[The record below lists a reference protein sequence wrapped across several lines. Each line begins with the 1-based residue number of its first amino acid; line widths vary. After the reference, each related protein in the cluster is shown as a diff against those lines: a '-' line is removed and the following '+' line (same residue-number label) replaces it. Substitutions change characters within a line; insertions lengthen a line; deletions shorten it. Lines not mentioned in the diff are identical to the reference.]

1 MHGRAG
7 TVRLLVQGESECV
20 IPAGR
25 LSDNNNEEIEAEVSR
40 GRSPDYLSSYFDV
53 RRKND
58 EVRKRIHAVI
68 DATEKKPKKPK
79 PRK

>member
-1 MHGRAG
+1 MVKH
-7 TVRLLVQGESECV
+7 RLTFTTDELIGLRYGIEKHLEY
-20 IPAGR
+20 I
-25 LSDNNNEEIEAEVSR
+25 DKEIEAEVSR

-58 EVRKRIHAVI
+58 EVRKRIDAVI
-68 DATEKKPKKPK
+68 DAAKKKPKKPK